1 MAEKND
7 ARVRTLSGF
16 MEWAIQFTD
25 GQYLFRGVSNDTY
38 KIEASAYRRLPKED
52 REDPGK
58 LLTITQELIDSAR
71 SLGHDQNEG
80 QPRSDLEL
88 LAHLQHYGA
97 ATCLI
102 DFTRDV
108 MVALW
113 MASQQ
118 STKEKDKKKKKA
130 KGKVFAVRSDNLSQ
144 FRVVSDEQ
152 RRCAKIGDFFEQEN
166 KRYPLYQWQP
176 NYQNN
181 RIIAQESVFIFGGAD
196 IPVEAECIILP
207 SAKQKLL
214 TDLYRIS
221 GISEASIYP
230 DFDGFVSQ
238 HAWNKPYREPDALNI
253 LQKGMQAVQGEKRDE
268 STPSPDVGPLR
279 DPLSPEATSIEAPKP
294 RGEKK

>member
-1 MAEKND
+1 MN
-7 ARVRTLSGF
+7 
-16 MEWAIQFTD
+16 WAIQFTD

-38 KIEASAYRRLPKED
+38 KIEASAFRRLP
-52 REDPGK
+52 REESGDPVK
-58 LLTITQELIDSAR
+58 LLKITQELIERAR
-71 SLGHDQNEG
+71 SLGHDRNEG
-80 QPRSDLEL
+80 EPRSDLEL

-113 MASQQ
+113 MACQQ
-118 STKEKDKKKKKA
+118 STKEKDNNTKKA

-144 FRVVSDEQ
+144 FRDVTDKQ
-152 RRCAKIGDFFEQEN
+152 RCSAKIKDFFEQDE
-166 KRYPLYQWQP
+166 KGYPLYQWHP

-196 IPVEAECIILP
+196 VPVEAECTIFQ
-207 SAKQKLL
+207 SAKRKLL

-238 HAWNKPYREPDALNI
+238 HAWNKPYRAPDALNK
-253 LQKGMQAVQGEKRDE
+253 LQKGMRTVQGEKQDE
-268 STPSPDVGPLR
+268 STTPPDVGALAT
-279 DPLSPEATSIEAPKP
+279 PLSAEATSFESSKP
-294 RGEKK
+294 RGDKK

>member
-1 MAEKND
+1 MAEKEH
-7 ARVRTLSGF
+7 ARVRTLSSF
-16 MEWAIQFTD
+16 MNWAIQFTD

-38 KIEASAYRRLPKED
+38 KIEASAYRRLPKEE
-52 REDPGK
+52 RGDPVK
-58 LLTITQELIDSAR
+58 LLKITQELIDSAR
-71 SLGHDQNEG
+71 SLGHDRNEG

-113 MASQQ
+113 MACQQ
-118 STKEKDKKKKKA
+118 STKEKDKNVKKA

-144 FRVVSDEQ
+144 FRDVSDKQ
-152 RRCAKIGDFFEQEN
+152 RRCAKIKDFFEQDN

-196 IPVEAECIILP
+196 VPAEAECTIFP

-238 HAWNKPYREPDALNI
+238 HAWNKPYRAPDAFNI
-253 LQKGMQAVQGEKRDE
+253 LQKGMQTVQGEKQDE
-268 STPSPDVGPLR
+268 SIPSPDVGPLR
-279 DPLSPEATSIEAPKP
+279 APPSAEATSFESPKP
-294 RGEKK
+294 RGDKK

>member
-1 MAEKND
+1 MEEKKD
-7 ARVRTLSGF
+7 ASVRSLSSF
-16 MEWAIQFTD
+16 MNWAIQFTD

-52 REDPGK
+52 RGDPVK
-58 LLTITQELIDSAR
+58 LLKITQELIDSAR
-71 SLGHDQNEG
+71 SLGHDRNEG

-113 MASQQ
+113 MACQQ
-118 STKEKDKKKKKA
+118 STRRKTA
-130 KGKVFAVRSDNLSQ
+130 NGKVFAVRSDNLSQ

-152 RRCAKIGDFFEQEN
+152 RRCTKIRDFFEQEN

-196 IPVEAECIILP
+196 VPVEAECTIFP

-238 HAWNKPYREPDALNI
+238 HAWNKPYRAPDALNI
-253 LQKGMQAVQGEKRDE
+253 LQKGMQTVQGEKRDE

-279 DPLSPEATSIEAPKP
+279 DPPSPEAISIEAPKP

>member
-1 MAEKND
+1 MAAKSD

-38 KIEASAYRRLPKED
+38 KIEASAYRRLPQED
-52 REDPGK
+52 RGDPGK

-71 SLGHDQNEG
+71 SLGHDRNEG

-118 STKEKDKKKKKA
+118 STKEKDKRKKIA

-152 RRCAKIGDFFEQEN
+152 RRCAKIEDFFEQEN

-196 IPVEAECIILP
+196 IPVEAECIILAN
-207 SAKQKLL
+207 AKQKLL

-230 DFDGFVSQ
+230 DFYGFVSQ
-238 HAWNKPYREPDALNI
+238 HAWNKPYRAPGALDKF
-253 LQKGMQAVQGEKRDE
+253 QKGMESSQAEKQDE
-268 STPSPDVGPLR
+268 ETPSLDAAPSPDPPSAEG
-279 DPLSPEATSIEAPKP
+279 TSLDSSKP
-294 RGEKK
+294 

>member
-1 MAEKND
+1 M
-7 ARVRTLSGF
+7 
-16 MEWAIQFTD
+16 
-25 GQYLFRGVSNDTY
+25 
-38 KIEASAYRRLPKED
+38 
-52 REDPGK
+52 
-58 LLTITQELIDSAR
+58 
-71 SLGHDQNEG
+71 
-80 QPRSDLEL
+80 
-88 LAHLQHYGA
+88 
-97 ATCLI
+97 
-102 DFTRDV
+102 
-108 MVALW
+108 
-113 MASQQ
+113 
-118 STKEKDKKKKKA
+118 
-130 KGKVFAVRSDNLSQ
+130 RSDNLSQ

-196 IPVEAECIILP
+196 VPIEAECIILP

-279 DPLSPEATSIEAPKP
+279 DPQSPEATSIEAPNP
-294 RGEKK
+294 RGEKN